1 MNSGGV
7 YYTPPKIKNANELRK
22 VAQDRIRNTEK
33 RLKKKPL
40 VVTYPQKN
48 VFLSFHMEDK
58 NLVDLLRYQ
67 AKSERFDLKFRDY
80 SVKEP
85 FSNPWKKHCSQ
96 RISQCSTVAVM
107 IGKDTAARP
116 AVNWEIKEAY
126 KHGKRVVGIRAYRDS
141 NHKIPEEMVRNNAKI
156 VDWNLGDINEI
167 LYDITN

>member
-22 VAQDRIRNTEK
+22 VALDRIKKTEK
-33 RLKKKPL
+33 RLVLKPS
-40 VVTYPQKN
+40 VVTFPQKN

-58 NLVDLLRYQ
+58 NLIELLRYQ

-80 SVKEP
+80 SAKDP
-85 FSNPWKKHCSQ
+85 FSDPWKKHCSK

-107 IGKDTAARP
+107 IGKDTATRP

-126 KHGKRVVGIRAYRDS
+126 RQGKKVVGIMGYKDS
-141 NHKIPEEMVRNNAKI
+141 NHQIPEQMIKKNAKI
-156 VDWNLGDINEI
+156 VNWNLGDVNEV
-167 LYDITN
+167 LYDLTN